1 MVHAGPWVQPP
12 YKGIAEAEDCRTSPA
27 HAHIYV
33 GVLQL
38 HACVRVRAE
47 GGGSGGVDGFA
58 VPAGQLKYSAEVS
71 IATAWDTRK
80 P

>member
-1 MVHAGPWVQPP
+1 M
-12 YKGIAEAEDCRTSPA
+12 KAEDCRTSPA

-33 GVLQL
+33 GVCSYMR
-38 HACVRVRAE
+38 ACVWEEKGR
-47 GGGSGGVDGFA
+47 GVDGLA

-71 IATAWDTRK
+71 IATAWDPRR